1 MSCADCHLL
10 LPTHRCLQP
19 YEEPDEGDET
29 EEVEEEEEEEDKA
42 PQDGANIGD
51 EDILRSQSGYES
63 GYNTGMAALH
73 RRLAVNGWLTDR
85 ARMAVNSLE
94 SEWRRSQ
101 HVKFLAQSPDLHARR
116 CLLERAACLPAGAET
131 EGVLSGGETDAE
143 DMFESGS
150 EALSLLQDLGS
161 PQQATLDP
169 AEQGVQP
176 FEVLRSRRRRLQ
188 AEVETDTDWQG
199 TGAEGDQEEE
209 GAAQQVGR
217 DGWHEPGLHWK
228 PAAAVFTE
236 SMPVYAPHPPVR
248 EEGGSH
254 DAPHSR
260 QGCLSGPW
268 SPVTGQDA
276 HLRADV
282 ALRQRTARSCRA
294 GGGRK
299 EHRLKYV
306 S

>member
-1 MSCADCHLL
+1 MHLF
-10 LPTHRCLQP
+10 PPSHCCLQP

-42 PQDGANIGD
+42 PRDGY
-51 EDILRSQSGYES
+51 EDILRSQGGYES
-63 GYNTGMAALH
+63 GYNTGMAASQTGGC
-73 RRLAVNGWLTDR
+73 RWLADRQRPLTVWMQNGVAAIMSSFWINPRICMLADVSWR
-85 ARMAVNSLE
+85 AE
-94 SEWRRSQ
+94 
-101 HVKFLAQSPDLHARR
+101 
-116 CLLERAACLPAGAET
+116 AACLPAGAET

-199 TGAEGDQEEE
+199 TGAEGDQEDE

-217 DGWHEPGLHWK
+217 DG
-228 PAAAVFTE
+228 
-236 SMPVYAPHPPVR
+236 
-248 EEGGSH
+248 
-254 DAPHSR
+254 
-260 QGCLSGPW
+260 
-268 SPVTGQDA
+268 
-276 HLRADV
+276 
-282 ALRQRTARSCRA
+282 
-294 GGGRK
+294 
-299 EHRLKYV
+299 
-306 S
+306 